1 MPLSYKAII
10 ESEVNKLE
18 KRLNKKSLTESEKL
32 RIVTVIE
39 GLISD
44 YNNYT
49 KEYTLP
55 DNQIFLSINPYSQLG
70 EMFKYLKDMMDNE
83 QGSKRN

>member
-32 RIVTVIE
+32 RIATVIK

-44 YNNYT
+44 YNSYI

-55 DNQIFLSINPYSQLG
+55 DNQIFLSVNPDSQLD
-70 EMFKYLKDMMDNE
+70 EIFKYLKDMMDNE